1 MADNTGYYQKGGKCK
16 MKIAI
21 PVTGGRISAHFGHCE
36 EFTIFDVDPDGKKI
50 TGQQSLIP
58 PAHEPGALPKW
69 LSGLKVDLVIAG
81 GMGQRAQQLFEQNN
95 VDLIVGATD
104 NTSQELIEQYMN
116 NRLQSGTNICD
127 H

>member
-1 MADNTGYYQKGGKCK
+1 

-36 EFTIFDVDPDGKKI
+36 EFSIFDVDIDGKKI
-50 TGQQSLIP
+50 TSQQSLTP
-58 PAHEPGALPKW
+58 PHHEPGVLPKW
-69 LSGLKVDLVIAG
+69 LSELQVDLVIAG

-95 VDLIVGATD
+95 IDLVIGAMD
-104 NTSQELIEQYMN
+104 NTPQELIEQYMN
-116 NRLQSGTNICD
+116 NRLQSGRNICD